1 MLACLIA
8 FKGFFSYVSFFIIIL
23 TDKPSD
29 QALNKV
35 SRSVCKAWQNLGL
48 ELHVPGAKIE
58 EISVDNVLYPTVQ
71 QKAFQVLKAWKN
83 RGKSVTY
90 DELCRA
96 LNEIGLNEL
105 AESLRTM

>member
-1 MLACLIA
+1 MSL
-8 FKGFFSYVSFFIIIL
+8 FFIIL

-35 SRSVCKAWQNLGL
+35 SRDVCAVWQNLGL
-48 ELHVPGAKIE
+48 ELNIPGAKIE
-58 EISVDNVLYPTVQ
+58 EISVNNVLYPTVQ

-96 LNEIGLNEL
+96 LNEIGLNDL
-105 AESLRTM
+105 AESLHTM